1 MQLGSLQFERPP
13 DVQIYL
19 PGFELGKKISP
30 FANGDLGRCP
40 EISRPFEKGRRK
52 LYLPA
57 LFQLTYP
64 FTDSVAAALFTG
76 LSRFLISL
84 L

>member
-1 MQLGSLQFERPP
+1 MNAKEFRALRSSTKGLAFGIHDLLKKVVENFICPLYFSSL
-13 DVQIYL
+13 
-19 PGFELGKKISP
+19 
-30 FANGDLGRCP
+30 
-40 EISRPFEKGRRK
+40 
-52 LYLPA
+52 
-57 LFQLTYP
+57 YP